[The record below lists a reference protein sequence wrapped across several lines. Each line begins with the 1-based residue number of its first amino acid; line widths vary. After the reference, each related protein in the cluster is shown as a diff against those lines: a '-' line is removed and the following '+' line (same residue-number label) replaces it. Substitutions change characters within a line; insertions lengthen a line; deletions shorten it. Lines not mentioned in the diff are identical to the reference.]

1 MVAIARY
8 TNGKLELGSARVQ
21 VGPTLYN
28 FTHVFRFFKYVKQ
41 QPLAV
46 TVRDRLQFRTNNL
59 VTDHDVSGQAV
70 NTQAF
75 YMSGDLVGDTNF
87 PATPSSATL
96 VMVET
101 TLTNTPIVISGG
113 GSGKTRIVGIVN
125 TDSAGSHT
133 VRVIVDGDDIPIPL
147 SPLKGIGLLLVDTP
161 SSDNIQI
168 YDPDNS
174 GRIRAFV
181 VETNTANANVDTYT
195 RTFTELD
202 VGGNPI
208 DSGSDSGQYRWL
220 FLGVAITISSIV
232 VGGGGFTG

>member
-1 MVAIARY
+1 MTVIGRY
-8 TNGKLELGSARVQ
+8 ANGKLELGSARVQ
-21 VGPTLYN
+21 VGPILYN

-46 TVRDRLQFRTNNL
+46 TVRDQLQFRTNNL
-59 VTDHDVSGQAV
+59 VTDHDVSGQVV

-75 YMSGDLVGDTNF
+75 YMSGDLIADTNF

-96 VMVET
+96 VMAED
-101 TLTNTPIVISGG
+101 TLRNTPIVINGG
-113 GSGKTRIVGIVN
+113 GAGKTRIVGIVN

-133 VRVIVDGDDIPIPL
+133 VRVVADGDDFPIPL
-147 SPLKGIGLLLVDTP
+147 PPLKGIGLLLVETP
-161 SSDNIQI
+161 SSDNISI

-174 GRIRAFV
+174 GYIRAFV
-181 VETNTANANVDTYT
+181 VETDTANANVDTYT

-202 VGGNPI
+202 VFGNPI
-208 DSGSDSGQYRWL
+208 DSGSDSGQYRWF
-220 FLGVAITISSIV
+220 FLGAAVTTSSII